1 MKRKLLFLAPLVLAA
16 CSNGGS
22 VNLDV
27 TSDDLGENAQGV
39 VSAYST
45 DLTTVQA
52 VNVTVDEIWAHVDNK
67 DDDKGSDDDSI
78 TGESVS
84 DDGDK
89 WQLISDEDRT
99 IDLMTV
105 RNNATKPLGDL
116 EMPEGK
122 ITQIRLKLKGAEAVG
137 DRFRVVGAVTETNG
151 NVCDLTL
158 PKSAIN
164 PGVKISGVFKAMKIE
179 AGGKYHA
186 IINIKLKDSEKLAD
200 GGTACVYKL
209 NPVLKV
215 KKYEIESGDDS
226 KADDKN

>member
-22 VNLDV
+22 MNLDV

-39 VSAYST
+39 VSAYAGT
-45 DLTTVQA
+45 DLTTVKA
-52 VNVTVDEIWAHVDNK
+52 VSVTVDEIWAHVD
-67 DDDKGSDDDSI
+67 DKEAKEDSI
-78 TGESVS
+78 TGESIS

-116 EMPEGK
+116 ELPAGK
-122 ITQIRLKLKGAEAVG
+122 ITQIRLKLKAGEAVG
-137 DRFRVVGAVTETNG
+137 DRFRVVGAVTEADGT
-151 NVCDLTL
+151 VCDLTL

-186 IINIKLKDSEKLAD
+186 VINLKLKESEKVAD
-200 GGTACVYKL
+200 GSTCAYKL

-226 KADDKN
+226 K

>member
-16 CSNGGS
+16 CSNGGNMN
-22 VNLDV
+22 VDV

-39 VSAYST
+39 VSAFGT
-45 DLTTVQA
+45 DLTTVKA
-52 VNVTVDEIWAHVDNK
+52 VNVTVDEIWAHVD
-67 DDDKGSDDDSI
+67 DKEAKEDSI
-78 TGESVS
+78 TGESIS

-105 RNNATKPLGDL
+105 RNNATRPLGEL
-116 EMPEGK
+116 ELPAGK
-122 ITQIRLKLKGAEAVG
+122 ITQIRLKLKAGEAVG
-137 DRFRVVGAVTETNG
+137 DHFRVVGAVTEADGT
-151 NVCDLTL
+151 VCDLRL

-179 AGGKYHA
+179 AGGKYRA
-186 IINIKLKDSEKLAD
+186 VINLKLKESEKLAD
-200 GGTACVYKL
+200 GTTCAYKL

-215 KKYEIESGDDS
+215 KKYEIESG
-226 KADDKN
+226 AEATVDDKK

>member
-1 MKRKLLFLAPLVLAA
+1 MKRKLLFIAPLVLAA

-39 VSAYST
+39 VSAYAT
-45 DLTTVQA
+45 DLTTVKA
-52 VNVTVDEIWAHVDNK
+52 VTVTVDEIWAHVDNK
-67 DDDKGSDDDSI
+67 DDKADDSI
-78 TGESVS
+78 TGESIS

-89 WQLISDEDRT
+89 WQLISDEDRA

-116 EMPEGK
+116 ELPAGK
-122 ITQIRLKLKGAEAVG
+122 ITQIRLKLKAGEAVG
-137 DRFRVVGAVTETNG
+137 DRFRVVGAVTEADGT
-151 NVCDLTL
+151 VCDLTL

-200 GGTACVYKL
+200 GSTCAYKL

-215 KKYEIESGDDS
+215 KKYAIESEGD
-226 KADDKN
+226 AATDDKK